1 MRLVDGKICRLRLP
15 LQHPLV
21 ILGVVSRLTKKP
33 TLIDLFAGC
42 GGLSLGLEFA
52 GFEPVFVNELN
63 RDAMESYLLNRSHL
77 AHDLR
82 NARRHCFDI
91 KEVTRTNK
99 RSEELASF
107 LSAEHGEI
115 DLVAGGPPCQGYSGI
130 GHRRTFT
137 DLTKSDIPSNHLY
150 RHMARFIEAVQPR
163 AFVFENVRGLLSA
176 RWSPEGDKGEIWK
189 DVQKA
194 FSDIGGRGDKRG
206 YQIGW
211 KLVFAKDYGVPQN
224 RPRVLMIG
232 IRDDIRCSSVSSLAD
247 GFLPE
252 PKGGAPDVKDLLGDL
267 ADPDWRKI
275 GETTRYPFGATSEIQ
290 RLMRTRLDGSVARK
304 GDLITEMEYSNHSA
318 DVVRKFAYM
327 IKTEG
332 EIPEDMKTKKFAQ
345 RLLPEVWGPTGPSIT
360 ATSLPDDYVHFSL
373 PRVPTVREWAR
384 LQLFPDRYQ
393 FSGKRTTGGRRRA
406 GDPASGDWSR
416 DVPKY
421 TQIGN
426 AVPIGLARTVG
437 EHVRT
442 LIDR

>member
-1 MRLVDGKICRLRLP
+1 MRLVDGRIRRLRLP
-15 LQHPLV
+15 LQHTLV
-21 ILGVVSRLTKKP
+21 ILGVVNSSTKNP

-63 RDAMESYLLNRSHL
+63 RDAMESYLLNRGHL

-91 KEVTRTNK
+91 KEVTTTKK

-107 LSAEHGEI
+107 LRAEHGEI

-176 RWSPEGDKGEIWK
+176 RWSPDGDKGEIWR

-206 YQIGW
+206 YQMGW

-224 RPRVLMIG
+224 RPRVLMVG
-232 IRDDIRCSSVSSLAD
+232 IRNDIRWSSVSSLAG

-252 PKGGAPDVKDLLGDL
+252 PKGGAPDLKDLLGDL

-290 RLMRTRLDGSVARK
+290 RLMRTRLDGTVARK

-327 IKTEG
+327 IKNDG

-345 RLLPEVWGPTGPSIT
+345 RLLPEVWGPNGPSIT

-406 GDPASGDWSR
+406 GDPALGDWSR

-426 AVPIGLARTVG
+426 AVPIGLAQAVG